1 MAEDSGSLAV
11 FRDELLKISQSLRVS
26 MATFYSYKALETEE
40 KETAVL
46 NSAFRLQ
53 KTDSQARSGTRRRGV
68 TPGAG
73 LYLKVIITCSE
84 TSSDEG
90 VVRLHLS
97 DLASLYPGSERD
109 NFLNFE
115 KSTNLPCSRDQLA
128 GAN

>member
-1 MAEDSGSLAV
+1 
-11 FRDELLKISQSLRVS
+11 

-128 GAN
+128 GANTVSIVTP